1 MESIHGSQDVWQQLQ
16 EFRFSESLIWMLEYA
31 VGLPSKLMAK
41 TEDSNSVNNAQ
52 PAENL
57 SGKRGSAGDATY
69 TVVPESVQILGLF
82 GSRFFLFALLIG
94 FIISRIH
101 VLVHRQRIRALG
113 AAARVALYLPVLVLV
128 MRALAIECVAL
139 DAQPTHGEQRWMQD
153 AVAALASVARKWGIA
168 NTTAHKALW
177 TSFASACIF
186 DCIDVFVARL
196 EGSPCAPYEY
206 IGALIERT
214 SLYYF
219 YGGSVRIQE
228 LAILILLEK
237 LLLGTVLLVL
247 PNGWRWRLI
256 PTGAT
261 NLLTL
266 HHCIFCLRSP
276 SAPHAIYPFVQI
288 LSMGLLIVSL
298 TIVVVTVTV
307 YSLARIVDRVGI
319 ARNPPSQQRAVALYD
334 RNGVFQ
340 GTTDDDDIDG
350 NNNDGLLELASDVAM
365 PFMPDLRRDFS
376 VEILDLAGT
385 CLQQCSNQIRATGL
399 ARSCGAIR
407 LPRTTAL
414 DEYVDQVLN
423 TTDGS
428 SMCWREFPG
437 RTEPSRSGLSVFIED
452 EPSVLDH
459 IPTSSADIAHLLRD
473 TRASS
478 VRKLSLG
485 MWALVAALGHYALER
500 KMGPLDP
507 GASSSEQRANKPG
520 RLNVSGRAYAG
531 HKAGSIEDFLND
543 DSNDESDYDY
553 ICAASDT
560 SDASDEELESEGLVG
575 ETAELV
581 SDILCGRNSEQPG
594 DRLAATVTFMA
605 HSLVDRSAGG
615 SNMMT
620 RSMYAQQMSR
630 ISDPE
635 VSFLGVLSGMYQSEP
650 VAIAA
655 PFARDETES
664 LAQLIQ
670 SRRSVQPHEDE
681 TRSLCVVCWTN
692 VRTVMLRPC
701 RCLCLCNDCRA
712 ALVVRSFDHCP
723 CCRRTVAGY
732 SRVYPV

>member
-16 EFRFSESLIWMLEYA
+16 EFRFSESLVWMLEYA
-31 VGLPSKLMAK
+31 AGLPGRLVAK
-41 TEDSNSVNNAQ
+41 TGDSDTEKNVR
-52 PAENL
+52 PAEA
-57 SGKRGSAGDATY
+57 SDGKRGSSGGAY
-69 TVVPESVQILGLF
+69 TGVPESAQILGLF

-113 AAARVALYLPVLVLV
+113 AAARVALYLPVILLVL
-128 MRALAIECVAL
+128 RALAVECVAL
-139 DAQPTHGEQRWMQD
+139 DAQPTRGEQRWMQE
-153 AVAALASVARKWGIA
+153 AVAAVASVARQWGIA

-256 PTGAT
+256 PTGAA

-298 TIVVVTVTV
+298 TIVVVTVSV

-319 ARNPPSQQRAVALYD
+319 ARNPPSPQRAVALYD

-340 GTTDDDDIDG
+340 GTADDDIDG

-414 DEYVDQVLN
+414 DEYVDQVLS
-423 TTDGS
+423 TTDGNAI
-428 SMCWREFPG
+428 CWRDFSG
-437 RTEPSRSGLSVFIED
+437 RAEPSRSGLSVLVED

-459 IPTSSADIAHLLRD
+459 IPTSGADIAHILRD

-478 VRKLSLG
+478 VHKLSLG

-507 GASSSEQRANKPG
+507 GASSSEQRGNKPG
-520 RLNVSGRAYAG
+520 RPNGSGRSHSG
-531 HKAGSIEDFLND
+531 HKAGFAEDLND

-553 ICAASDT
+553 ICATSDT
-560 SDASDEELESEGLVG
+560 SDASDEDVEPEGLVG

-581 SDILCGRNSEQPG
+581 SDILCGTNSEQPG

-605 HSLVDRSAGG
+605 HSLADRS
-615 SNMMT
+615 SNIMT

-630 ISDPE
+630 IGDPDA
-635 VSFLGVLSGMYQSEP
+635 SFLGVVSGMYQSGP

-655 PFARDETES
+655 PFARGDTES

-670 SRRSVQPHEDE
+670 SRRSVQPHEEE